1 MAAVK
6 VVYMVRAG
14 GRKKHSW
21 LVRYLPLLHLHHR
34 RLVSWTL
41 GHLDTHLSM
50 IDVAN
55 GTNVYVRLRPF
66 KDSICTSEVK
76 SMANILL
83 GTHSKV

>member
-1 MAAVK
+1 MF
-6 VVYMVRAG
+6 
-14 GRKKHSW
+14 
-21 LVRYLPLLHLHHR
+21 
-34 RLVSWTL
+34 L